1 MPIARNAY
9 ASGPMNRIQTLALS
23 AAGILAASLIGAA
36 SASAHHSA
44 AAFDTGTVIKIE
56 GVITEFRWGNP
67 HASIKIRAEA
77 GGGRL
82 SGLWTVGMSA
92 PNALVDDGW
101 TRRTVKPGDEVTL
114 YVNPPEDAAATDD
127 GRHDALYV
135 GVILA
140 NGKTLGR
147 VDGEPRAQTGSD

>member
-1 MPIARNAY
+1 MT
-9 ASGPMNRIQTLALS
+9 MIQTLALS
-23 AAGILAASLIGAA
+23 AAGILATNLIAA
-36 SASAHHSA
+36 PASAHHSA
-44 AAFDTGTVIKIE
+44 AAFDTGAVIKIK

-67 HASIKIRAEA
+67 HASIKIRGKA
-77 GGGRL
+77 GGGRV

-114 YVNPPEDAAATDD
+114 YVNPPEDPAALDD
-127 GRHDALYV
+127 GSRDALYV

-147 VDGEPRAQTGSD
+147 VDGKPRAQARSH